1 MNKFLA
7 LLAVLV
13 LLFSC
18 KSKAIVTKATA
29 PVTYLKSSKIIANHY
44 NNKSDFST
52 LYIKADAKYSDD
64 RSSQNVTAE
73 IRIKKDEQILV
84 SIRFLE
90 LQWLKQV

>member
-13 LLFSC
+13 LLFSLSRNNC
-18 KSKAIVTKATA
+18 DKSYRS
-29 PVTYLKSSKIIANHY
+29 VTYLKSSKIIANHY
-44 NNKSDFST
+44 NNKTDFST

-84 SIRFLE
+84 SIR
-90 LQWLKQV
+90 WNYNG

>member
-29 PVTYLKSSKIIANHY
+29 PVTYLKSSKIIANTKRFFHI
-44 NNKSDFST
+44 
-52 LYIKADAKYSDD
+52 YIKADAKYSDD

>member
-1 MNKFLA
+1 VQVESN
-7 LLAVLV
+7 
-13 LLFSC
+13 C
-18 KSKAIVTKATA
+18 DKSYR

-44 NNKSDFST
+44 NNKTDFST

-84 SIRFLE
+84 IRFE